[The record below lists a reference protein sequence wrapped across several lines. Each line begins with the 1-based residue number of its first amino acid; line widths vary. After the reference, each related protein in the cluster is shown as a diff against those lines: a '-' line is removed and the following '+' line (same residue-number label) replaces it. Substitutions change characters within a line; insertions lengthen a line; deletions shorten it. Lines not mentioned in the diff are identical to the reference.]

1 MRNVKHD
8 ASRSSLG
15 FRAFLAPV
23 AWIVALIASYWL
35 LADWQTLPGLV
46 SSAIAA
52 I

>member
-1 MRNVKHD
+1 MRSVNRH

-15 FRAFLAPV
+15 LRTFLVPV
-23 AWIVALIASYWL
+23 AWIVALLASYLL
-35 LADWQTLPGLV
+35 LADWQTVPALV